1 MAKTVEDIEGYLI
14 RLELPYEEVGRGT
27 WVINDQQDKIENIVI
42 SYNPPLIIFRVHVM
56 DIGDDVPREKREEL
70 FQELLKLNAT
80 EMVAGAYGLEN
91 DKIVLTDTLQAENLD
106 YNEFQASVDAVALAI
121 VNHYPKLAR
130 FRGQAAA

>member
-1 MAKTVEDIEGYLI
+1 MAKTIEDIEGYLI
-14 RLELPYEEVGRGT
+14 RLELPYEELGRGT

-56 DIGDDVPREKREEL
+56 DISDVPKEKREEL

-121 VNHYPKLAR
+121 VNHYPRLAK